1 MDRSGAQLTQL
12 RSIKPKAKRRA
23 LFNHSSRSLFN
34 ALWMF
39 GLCSALSIKALQ
51 GTDEAAAFT
60 ISCQLIN
67 DSNDI
72 TLAFKSILRVVLYL
86 KYISQ
91 LFAGHAV
98 LQLQDLKSNLG
109 LW

>member
-1 MDRSGAQLTQL
+1 MQCTKHKSIAGDRLDCGA
-12 RSIKPKAKRRA
+12 RI
-23 LFNHSSRSLFN
+23 SLDTFVDSC
-34 ALWMF
+34 AT
-39 GLCSALSIKALQ
+39 LC
-51 GTDEAAAFT
+51 EAAAFT